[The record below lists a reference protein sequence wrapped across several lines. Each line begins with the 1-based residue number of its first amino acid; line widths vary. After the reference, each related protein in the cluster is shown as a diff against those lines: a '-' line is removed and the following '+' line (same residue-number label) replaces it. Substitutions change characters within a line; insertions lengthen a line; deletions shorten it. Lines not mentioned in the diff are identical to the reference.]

1 MAVHEN
7 ASCCFLFSP
16 LPMLA
21 GCGES
26 ARQGASGD
34 TYPLRNTERS
44 AGRFSRERVRELG
57 VRDRPWEL
65 EDELIAAVDVP
76 LNLQGN
82 PHNRFHS
89 VLTEVRARCV
99 AQAKTCQWC
108 PVPASRASTASGL
121 RCHDSNRDSN
131 SSSQRQ
137 TSAVGGTHER
147 WQFAWRLGDT
157 SGLKSRRSF
166 DSTFPPRT

>member
-1 MAVHEN
+1 
-7 ASCCFLFSP
+7 
-16 LPMLA
+16 MLA

-76 LNLQGN
+76 LNLQRN

-99 AQAKTCQWC
+99 AQAKAL
-108 PVPASRASTASGL
+108 PVVPSPGIE
-121 RCHDSNRDSN
+121 
-131 SSSQRQ
+131 
-137 TSAVGGTHER
+137 GGHR
-147 WQFAWRLGDT
+147 VWP
-157 SGLKSRRSF
+157 SV
-166 DSTFPPRT
+166 P